1 MGITIR
7 MPFESWI
14 SLYCHSSYW
23 LPHVITKHA
32 NIQIHF
38 MFVPHVC
45 GLLGVLNILYSQCC
59 GMAAWKLNCL
69 YGHQWNEVLHYA
81 QLLTTSKFILHNNDI
96 ILVKL
101 EMYCP
106 IPACIFGKLL
116 GNISNILG
124 HDVKPYD
131 QNIPFSWYSAW
142 IFMSSP
148 SICVVQDV
156 AKIHPSYM
164 LFEFRRLTF
173 TNVLASFR

>member
-38 MFVPHVC
+38 MFVPHVY

-59 GMAAWKLNCL
+59 DMAAWKLNCL

-81 QLLTTSKFILHNNDI
+81 QLLTTSKFMRHCRWYMCWQVPN
-96 ILVKL
+96 
-101 EMYCP
+101 YH
-106 IPACIFGKLL
+106 A
-116 GNISNILG
+116 
-124 HDVKPYD
+124 
-131 QNIPFSWYSAW
+131 PFSPNGEQQIMHSFPFYMKVWGVGHKN
-142 IFMSSP
+142 SP
-148 SICVVQDV
+148 
-156 AKIHPSYM
+156 
-164 LFEFRRLTF
+164 
-173 TNVLASFR
+173 NVFYTTMT